1 MSPTSQKK
9 GPENIPAKT
18 VMHVSNAA
26 MTAAGYASAKN
37 PAFAKKQRKMWSAIM
52 NRISCYFERASD
64 FAVGLFLLFT
74 GLALTLVSFTII
86 PVLGLFI
93 AIPVLVL
100 AIAFLAA
107 KRSKECALI
116 AQRTKKIFSS

>member
-1 MSPTSQKK
+1 
-9 GPENIPAKT
+9 
-18 VMHVSNAA
+18 
-26 MTAAGYASAKN
+26 
-37 PAFAKKQRKMWSAIM
+37 M
-52 NRISCYFERASD
+52 NRISCYFERISD

-74 GLALTLVSFTII
+74 GLALTVVSFTII
-86 PVLGLFI
+86 PVLGLII

-100 AIAFLAA
+100 AFAFLGA